1 MMVAR
6 CSQHLRLVKR
16 LSALKAIDIFRGH
29 LACVRLS
36 TTDTYDCVIHDIAFY
51 ELLGLMVCRNNH
63 LAQLKYCKF
72 SKDCTVKYIRDI
84 NLISC

>member
-6 CSQHLRLVKR
+6 CLQQLRWAKR

-36 TTDTYDCVIHDIAFY
+36 TTDTMSYDCVIHNIAFY
-51 ELLGLMVCRNNH
+51 ELLGLVVCRNNY
-63 LAQLKYCKF
+63 LTQLKYCKF
-72 SKDCTVKYIRDI
+72 SKDCTVKYIGI
-84 NLISC
+84 LI